1 MKLNSIAVP
10 ISCWFTF
17 ALVQSVATMLGTPA
31 ALGGAVAVGLLF
43 PAALQFFHVEL
54 KAVWRL
60 LMATGASFAGIV
72 PALVGKPSTSLG
84 VAFSPVLAFAAAGS
98 VVFVLQGKHG
108 HCALCNRRFVQSV
121 CFRCPRCYLVVCDRD
136 CWDFDNL
143 RCRLCQQNRV
153 LVLSTDPRWWNEQLG
168 PRLAQGRCQLCLA
181 SSSESDLRA
190 CRKCGWAQCR
200 TCWDTA
206 NGRCQHCH
214 WLIPDLPPQLKAY
227 LGSSFTSGVGSAK
240 KVKLE
245 R

>member
-84 VAFSPVLAFAAAGS
+84 VAFFTRPGLCSGRECGIRPTRETRSL
-98 VVFVLQGKHG
+98 
-108 HCALCNRRFVQSV
+108 CALQS
-121 CFRCPRCYLVVCDRD
+121 P
-136 CWDFDNL
+136 
-143 RCRLCQQNRV
+143 
-153 LVLSTDPRWWNEQLG
+153 
-168 PRLAQGRCQLCLA
+168 
-181 SSSESDLRA
+181 LRA
-190 CRKCGWAQCR
+190 KC
-200 TCWDTA
+200 
-206 NGRCQHCH
+206 
-214 WLIPDLPPQLKAY
+214 LLPMSPL
-227 LGSSFTSGVGSAK
+227 LPRGLRS
-240 KVKLE
+240 
-245 R
+245 